1 MPLVNLK
8 KVLSES
14 IEKKYAVGSFNAAN
28 CQGVEAILAA
38 SEEKGTPVILSI
50 AEVHFRYLDLEYFIP
65 YVKNRICQCSVPVV
79 LHLDHGLSFDT
90 CIKAISMGFSSVMFD
105 GSTLPIE
112 ENIEI
117 TKKLVEIAHVANV
130 SVEAEIGHVGGGEG
144 NLEEGSEVD
153 RSKFTKPEDAVNF
166 VEKTGVDA
174 LAIAVGT
181 VHGPYKGTPEI
192 DNELISKIRNSV
204 SVPLVLHGGSGLSD
218 DDFRNAVKSGISK
231 VNFYTAMSIAAVEK
245 IKKILSGPKK
255 VSFPDLTKA
264 ATEKINEV
272 VKHQIEV
279 FRTKP
284 LKI

>member
-28 CQGVEAILAA
+28 YQGVEAILSA
-38 SEEKGTPVILSI
+38 SEEMNTPVILSI
-50 AEVHFRYLDLEYFIP
+50 AEVHFRYLNLEYFIP
-65 YVKNRICQCSVPVV
+65 YVKNRIAQCSVPVV

-112 ENIEI
+112 KNIEI
-117 TKKLVEIAHVANV
+117 TNELVQIAHMANI

-153 RSKFTKPEDAVNF
+153 RSKFTKPEDAEIF

-181 VHGPYKGTPEI
+181 VHGPYKGTPDI
-192 DNELISKIRNSV
+192 DNSLIKKIRNTISI
-204 SVPLVLHGGSGLSD
+204 PLVLHGGSGLSD
-218 DDFRNAVKSGISK
+218 DDFRNAVKSGINK
-231 VNFYTAMSIAAVEK
+231 VNFYTATSIAAVEK
-245 IKKILSGPKK
+245 IKQIINGPKK

-264 ATEKINEV
+264 ATDVIKEII
-272 VKHQIEV
+272 KHQIEV
-279 FRTKP
+279 FGTKP
-284 LKI
+284 LKL